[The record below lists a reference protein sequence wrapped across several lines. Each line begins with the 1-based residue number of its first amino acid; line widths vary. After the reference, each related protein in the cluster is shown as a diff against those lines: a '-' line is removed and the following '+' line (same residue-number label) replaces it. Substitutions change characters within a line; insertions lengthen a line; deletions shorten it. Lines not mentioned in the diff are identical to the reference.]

1 MSNNTKKTNS
11 NTKNT
16 NKLLE
21 KAEQNNKKN
30 AKNTNNNKKNANNSK
45 KNTMTNKT
53 VNKVANSVN
62 SRNPD
67 VITPNEWVLT
77 DRKDFPDWIPKTFVK
92 YRLSSNVKNAN
103 VKKNNDK
110 FELLPYQKFLRDYMQ
125 ESSPYRGVLIYHGL
139 GSGKCVAP
147 ETQIIINGLHDSIE
161 KAWSVLNA
169 EGYHGVVDAQNPNTE
184 WLHIQTRGL
193 ITKSFDSDR
202 GVLVEKPINKMYRQ
216 HVNEPLRYVRLAN
229 GMSIICTLQHR
240 LWVNRNGVN
249 QWVNNIELGDL
260 MWHNS
265 PNSTVLMTSPVTEF
279 FYRDYNGWVYDLE
292 VLETHSYLANGI
304 VSHNTCSA
312 IGIAENLKTKRNIV
326 VMLPASLRDNFIK
339 ELQFC
344 GSETY
349 AKNPDLIKN
358 KYSFVS
364 YRAPN
369 TVDQLEAIGSLD
381 DHVIIVDEVHNLISM
396 IIGSGKTGKVVYEKL
411 MNAKNVK
418 LIFLSGTPIINYP
431 FEAGVMF
438 NMLRGFME
446 VITFKITEMDTK
458 RYQNVWKLE
467 ELERALAR
475 DIKEVDFVE
484 SNARTKFLSIKLTVP
499 HYDKKFNDVLAKV
512 ATETKKYGIAIA
524 YAGMQ
529 QYLPYPDEDKVFHD
543 YFIQETQLESRLVRT
558 DLFKRRMIGL
568 VSYYKGAS
576 QKYYP
581 KVEGE
586 NDFLE
591 VPMSDY
597 QYQEYQLI
605 RQEEKKTEKTGQSRV
620 LSTKATSSE
629 NLQKVSSIFRI
640 YTREACNFVFP
651 SDIPRPY
658 LSIKISRSGNGN
670 GNGNNNKFSEKA
682 LTKNNKNNETDKDR
696 MTEASVV
703 GLSDSPGA
711 IKGQKQKAYQQRIER
726 ALGDL
731 AIEAKTYLSPG
742 PDGLGRYS
750 PKMDLMLANVKKSP
764 GSVLVYSNFRNM
776 EGVQIFGMVLEAN
789 GFVPF
794 LASQSVNASKG
805 TKKAPIQNGGKNANN
820 NKKALAKNKNG
831 KKYTYAIWSGK
842 EDKETRKE
850 LLRIF
855 NSKENMYGDI
865 IRVLMI
871 TAAGAEGIDLKNV
884 RQVHI
889 MEPYWNEIRTDQV
902 IGRAV
907 RMNSHAML
915 PVADRNV
922 HIYRYVSVFTE
933 QQRDESREKMTTDQY
948 IQDMALRKK
957 MINSR
962 ILRLMKE
969 AAVDCRL
976 NKADNNSDIDCL
988 AFGDGAEGL
997 SYVPDLAQNATREVS
1012 TNEVRNV
1019 KRDIIMAFVNTA
1031 DRNKIVMR
1039 FHQPT
1044 GKLYSIM
1051 DKTYTNPLF
1060 DINKINNSTKKS
1072 LAKIGVDMGTG
1083 TIYDYEASKAGSA
1096 IKIGRVGPRGEF
1108 IKE

>member
-1 MSNNTKKTNS
+1 MSK
-11 NTKNT
+11 
-16 NKLLE
+16 
-21 KAEQNNKKN
+21 NNKN
-30 AKNTNNNKKNANNSK
+30 GNNKD
-45 KNTMTNKT
+45 
-53 VNKVANSVN
+53 VNYIKSVN

-67 VITPNEWVLT
+67 VVTPREWVLT

-92 YRLSSNVKNAN
+92 YRLSSNIKNTN

-147 ETQIIINGLHDSIE
+147 DTKVIINGLCDSIE
-161 KAWSVLNA
+161 KAWSVLNT
-169 EGYHGVVDAQNPNTE
+169 EGYYGIHDAQNSNAE
-184 WLHIQTRGL
+184 WLHIQNRGL
-193 ITKSFDSDR
+193 ITISFDNDK

-216 HVNEPLRYVRLAN
+216 YVTEPLRYVRLAN
-229 GMSIICTLQHR
+229 GMNIVCTLQHR

-260 MWHNS
+260 IWHKNSSIYHNS
-265 PNSTVLMTSPVTEF
+265 DLITSPVTEF
-279 FYRDYNGWVYDLE
+279 FYRDYSGWVYDLE
-292 VLETHSYLANGI
+292 ILGTHSYLANGI

-344 GSETY
+344 GSESY

-369 TVDQLEAIGSLD
+369 TVEQLEAIGSLD

-467 ELERALAR
+467 ELERALVH

-581 KVEGE
+581 TVEGE

-658 LSIKISRSGNGN
+658 LSIKISRNGS
-670 GNGNNNKFSEKA
+670 GNGNNNMTKTA
-682 LTKNNKNNETDKDR
+682 LNKKNNSNKNNETDKDR
-696 MTEASVV
+696 ITEASMV
-703 GLSDSPGA
+703 GLSDSPSA

-731 AIEAKTYLSPG
+731 ASKAKTYLRPG

-794 LASQSVNASKG
+794 LASQSVDKSKSSSF
-805 TKKAPIQNGGKNANN
+805 KNNKQNGGKNG
-820 NKKALAKNKNG
+820 NKNG
-831 KKYTYAIWSGK
+831 KKYSFAIWSGK

-850 LLRIF
+850 LLKIF

-922 HIYRYVSVFTE
+922 HIYRYISVFTE

-957 MINSR
+957 MINNR

-988 AFGDGAEGL
+988 AFGEGAEGL

-1019 KRDIIMAFVNTA
+1019 KRDIIMAFINTA
-1031 DRNKIVMR
+1031 VRNKIVMR

-1051 DKTYTNPLF
+1051 DKTYTNPLY
-1060 DINKINNSTKKS
+1060 DINKMNNSTKKS